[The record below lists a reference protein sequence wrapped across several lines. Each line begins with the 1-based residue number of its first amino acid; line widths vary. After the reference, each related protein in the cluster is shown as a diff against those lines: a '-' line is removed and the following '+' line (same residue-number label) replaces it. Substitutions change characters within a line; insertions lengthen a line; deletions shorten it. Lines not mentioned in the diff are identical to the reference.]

1 MKRMIFLLGA
11 LAIFGGV
18 AFAQQHYPTPA
29 DPGARNVPVV
39 VPACINGAGQAVAC
53 GTAANPLVVSG
64 TVTGTPSGTQ
74 NVAVTNFP
82 ASQPVSVAN
91 FPTTQ
96 AVSTTPNRGVA
107 TAAMATVGT
116 TASALVAAGAARSH
130 LMVQNQST
138 TAVLTCTFNGVAP
151 VSGTTGIEIYPMGNV
166 AASGMAGAFMPTGAV
181 NCISNTAGTR
191 VYVSYLQ

>member
-1 MKRMIFLLGA
+1 MSLSKKGA
-11 LAIFGGV
+11 LGLALLACLTGV
-18 AFAQQHYPTPA
+18 AVAQSEWLPPA
-29 DPGARNVPVV
+29 GGGPAPLMVPGLVNLSNRAVPVSSS
-39 VPACINGAGQAVAC
+39 
-53 GTAANPLVVSG
+53 NPFPVTG
-64 TVTGTPSGTQ
+64 TVTAAPSGTQ

-82 ASQPVSVAN
+82 A
-91 FPTTQ
+91 TQ
-96 AVSTTPNRGVA
+96 AVSTAPNRGVA
-107 TAAMATVGT
+107 TASMATVGT
-116 TASALVAAGAARSH
+116 TASALVPAGAARSH

>member
-1 MKRMIFLLGA
+1 MSLSKKGA
-11 LAIFGGV
+11 LGLLLLVGLAGV
-18 AFAQQHYPTPA
+18 AVAQSEWLPPA
-29 DPGARNVPVV
+29 GGGPAPLMVPGLVNLSNRAVPVSSS
-39 VPACINGAGQAVAC
+39 
-53 GTAANPLVVSG
+53 NPFPVTG
-64 TVTGTPSGTQ
+64 TVTAAPSGTQ

-82 ASQPVSVAN
+82 NPQTVSVGN
-91 FPTTQ
+91 FPATQ

-107 TAAMATVGT
+107 TANMATVGT
-116 TASALVAAGAARSH
+116 TAVALVPAGAARAH
-130 LMVQNQST
+130 LMVQNQSN
-138 TAVLTCTFNGVAP
+138 TAILTCTFNGVTP